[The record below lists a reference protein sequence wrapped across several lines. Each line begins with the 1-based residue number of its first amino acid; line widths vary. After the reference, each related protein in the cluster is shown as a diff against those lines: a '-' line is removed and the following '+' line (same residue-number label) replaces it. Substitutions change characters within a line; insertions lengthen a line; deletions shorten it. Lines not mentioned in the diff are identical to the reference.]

1 MGYLIASL
9 IRLIASLIR
18 LIASLV
24 RSSRMGYLI
33 ASLISLIAS
42 IIRLIASLI
51 RSSRMGYL
59 IASLIRL
66 IATLISLIASLIRSS
81 RMVYLIASL
90 IRSSRMVYRAG
101 VTLRLEIARAHAL
114 AFVLRCARRPGRHT
128 GATNGHDSMVAA
140 PRLRLAPGR
149 WECRQRGRR
158 AGRPLGRRV
167 GVDAQDDARAAY
179 DRAVSSPLCMRSTR
193 SSAAAAQVPQGGDCP
208 LMTTDDHADDP

>member
-1 MGYLIASL
+1 
-9 IRLIASLIR
+9 
-18 LIASLV
+18 
-24 RSSRMGYLI
+24 MGYLI

-59 IASLIRL
+59 IASLI
-66 IATLISLIASLIRSS
+66 SLIASLIS
-81 RMVYLIASL
+81 LIASL

-128 GATNGHDSMVAA
+128 GATYGHVSMVAA

-179 DRAVSSPLCMRSTR
+179 DRAVSSSLCMRSSR

>member
-9 IRLIASLIR
+9 IRLIASLI
-18 LIASLV
+18 S
-24 RSSRMGYLI
+24 
-33 ASLISLIAS
+33 
-42 IIRLIASLI
+42 
-51 RSSRMGYL
+51 
-59 IASLIRL
+59 
-66 IATLISLIASLIRSS
+66 
-81 RMVYLIASL
+81 LIASL

-128 GATNGHDSMVAA
+128 GATNGHVSMVAA

-179 DRAVSSPLCMRSTR
+179 DRAVSSSLCMRSSR